1 MPMLPSEISRPLEQL
16 RERLH
21 SALDRWR
28 PGQRRE
34 VEVEEEARPLV
45 RAAYGGPALDVEETD
60 NAVIVRAEL
69 PGLRSED
76 FTVETTADRL
86 TIRGEKSVESE
97 EQGRGFHRVERRY
110 GAFVRSVALPCEV
123 DRDRAEA
130 SYRNGVLRVTLPKT
144 EAAKARRI
152 KVNVA

>member
-1 MPMLPSEISRPLEQL
+1 M
-16 RERLH
+16 
-21 SALDRWR
+21 
-28 PGQRRE
+28 
-34 VEVEEEARPLV
+34 
-45 RAAYGGPALDVEETD
+45 
-60 NAVIVRAEL
+60 IVRAEL

-144 EAAKARRI
+144 EAAKASRI
-152 KVNVA
+152 KINVA